1 MAKKLHP
8 GGFRLT
14 LATAEKLAVQEIARI
29 SHQGHSEM
37 VRVGDT
43 VTRCPVSFS
52 DTGDKQSGPL
62 KGKVVYVHPKG
73 RFHVVEFGSGVREG
87 FPGAARSL

>member
-1 MAKKLHP
+1 MSRQDP
-8 GGFRLT
+8 S
-14 LATAEKLAVQEIARI
+14 AT
-29 SHQGHSEM
+29 

-52 DTGDKQSGPL
+52 DTEDKQSGPL
-62 KGKVVYVHPKG
+62 KGKVVYVHPEG

-87 FPGAARSL
+87 FPGAAR